1 MAKLEK
7 RFSTEIRFETEGRKI
22 VGYAAKFMTRSQD
35 LGGFVEQIEP
45 SAFQRS
51 LDENADVRALID
63 HNSSLIL
70 GRTLSGTLKLS
81 TDSTGLLVEITPP
94 DTSYSRDLMVSLE
107 RGDIT
112 QMSFAFVT
120 KKDNWEKDGAVNLRT
135 LLDVDL
141 HDVSAVTYPAYLDT
155 EVGLRSLSSFLA
167 EKQEDVLDIQKRI
180 NQVKLMKLLTRAK
193 TGIVVSDIDN
203 TLLVNGTQPVKKS
216 RPVE

>member
-7 RFSTEIRFETEGRKI
+7 RFSTEIRFETEGKKI

-35 LGGFVEQIEP
+35 LGGFVEQIEH

-63 HNSSLIL
+63 HNPSLIL

-120 KKDNWEKDGAVNLRT
+120 KKDNWEKDGTVNLRT
-135 LLDVDL
+135 LIDLDL

-167 EKQEDVLDIQKRI
+167 EKQEDVSDIQKRM

-193 TGIVVSDIDN
+193 TGIVVSDIDH
-203 TLLVNGTQPVKKS
+203 TLLVNGTQPVKKK
-216 RPVE
+216 

>member
-7 RFSTEIRFETEGRKI
+7 RFSTEIRFETEGKKI

-63 HNSSLIL
+63 HNPSLIL

-203 TLLVNGTQPVKKS
+203 TLLVNGTQPVKKK
-216 RPVE
+216 